1 MVKSVNYLIGNGHLL
16 ASDIPPTPK
25 GFRDKVEVYTFEE
38 AKKRLEPQIS
48 ATAAIICSLP
58 DEACPD
64 DYGVMNLVLH
74 PSYIAKSYYPID
86 FLRATQLTPIGSK
99 TAYIKPTRNRVR
111 KYAGQFLD
119 TTQLIVA
126 GKRHDLSNLDE
137 IINGFSLE
145 STAAT
150 QFARIE
156 DVSSYHPSMYVRSV
170 EDRCEYYDVTLH
182 LLPRSDSS
190 FVLSSFIEYCTKFD
204 FEVLHDFSF
213 GAGTL
218 CYLPI
223 YGPRSRLEE
232 IGKFT
237 FVRAVRDIAPL
248 RSIHSGI
255 DLHGVSS
262 GLIPP
267 ASKPLSSLPKV
278 AILDGGIPD
287 NPGLDTWINRYV
299 KMDEEA
305 ADHTGAIAHGLGVAS
320 AFLFGPVK
328 PGSIANRP
336 FSYATAIRIVDNFSS
351 RENPLEMYRTL
362 GFIEQVL
369 LSRQYGFINL
379 SLGPAFPMED
389 EDIHPWTAV
398 IDNLLQ
404 DGNTLMTIAVGNN
417 GEKDEVSGNA
427 RIQVPSDCVNAL
439 SVGSA
444 TCMGENWTKASY
456 SAIGPGRR
464 PGVVK
469 PDVLMFGGSPVE
481 YFHALIPARNF
492 KIQPYQGTSYAA
504 PYLLRSAVGISAV
517 LGNQISPLA
526 IKALLIHS
534 AKTQSGSHPS
544 RNGWGKVPDDLL
556 EIITCD
562 EGTARIIYQG
572 QLCPGK
578 YIRAKIPVPE
588 AGING
593 KCDIYATF
601 CFTCPVDPQDSCSYT
616 RAGLEIVFRKDCTNI
631 KGNAKNAQSDTFF
644 TKKPYETERDFRNSG
659 GKWENVL
666 HAHRSMLGY
675 TLKDPVFDIH
685 YMARAGGAATSSAE
699 NIPYALVITIK
710 APRNPTLF
718 ADILN
723 DYPMLCHIEPQV
735 SLPLQI

>member
-16 ASDIPPTPK
+16 ASDIPPAPK
-25 GFRDKVEVYTFEE
+25 GFGDKAEVYTFEE
-38 AKKRLEPQIS
+38 AKKRLEPQIL
-48 ATAAIICSLP
+48 ATADIIRSLP

-74 PSYIAKSYYPID
+74 PSYIAKSYYPLE
-86 FLRATQLTPIGSK
+86 FLRAAHLTPIGSK
-99 TAYIKPTRNRVR
+99 TAYIKPVRNNVR
-111 KYAGQFLD
+111 KYADQELD
-119 TTQLIVA
+119 TTQLIVT
-126 GKRHDLSNLDE
+126 GKRDDLSGLDK
-137 IINGFSLE
+137 IINGFSPA
-145 STAAT
+145 SITAR

-156 DVSSYHPSMYVRSV
+156 DVSSYRPSMHVRSV
-170 EDRCEYYDVTLH
+170 DDRYKYYDVTLH

-190 FVLSSFIEYCTKFD
+190 FVLSSFIGYCEKFD
-204 FEVLHDFSF
+204 FKVLHDLSF
-213 GAGTL
+213 VAGSL

-223 YGPRSRLEE
+223 YGPCSKLEE

-237 FVRAVRDIAPL
+237 FLRAVRDIAPL

-255 DLHGVSS
+255 NLHGASS
-262 GLIPP
+262 SFIPP
-267 ASKPLSSLPKV
+267 SSKPLSSVPKV

-287 NPGLDTWINRYV
+287 SPLLDTWINRYV
-299 KMDEEA
+299 KMDTKA
-305 ADHTGAIAHGLGVAS
+305 TDHPGAVAHGLGVAS
-320 AFLFGPVK
+320 AFLFGPVM
-328 PGSIANRP
+328 PATIASRP
-336 FSYATAIRIVDNFSS
+336 FAYVSPIRIVDASS
-351 RENPLEMYRTL
+351 TSDKRLEMYRTL
-362 GFIEQVL
+362 GFIEEIL
-369 LSRQYGFINL
+369 LSRQYSFINL
-379 SLGPAFPMED
+379 SLGPAIPMED

-417 GEKDEVSGNA
+417 GEKDEASGNA

-444 TCMGENWTKASY
+444 ASMGENWTKASY

-469 PDVLMFGGSPVE
+469 PDVLMFGGSPTE
-481 YFHALIPARNF
+481 YFHALIPSRSF
-492 KIQPYQGTSYAA
+492 KVHPFQGTSYAA

-517 LGNQISPLA
+517 LGSQISPLA

-578 YIRAKIPVPE
+578 YIRAKIPIPRD
-588 AGING
+588 GIEG
-593 KCDIYATF
+593 KCVITATF

-616 RAGLEIVFRKDCTNI
+616 RAGLEIVFRRDCANI
-631 KGNAKNAQSDTFF
+631 QGNSQNAPSDTFF
-644 TKKPYETERDFRNSG
+644 TKRPYETERDLRSSG

-666 HAHRSMLGY
+666 HDSKGMKGH
-675 TLKDPVFDIH
+675 TLREPVFDIH

-735 SLPLQI
+735 SLPLQV

>member
-25 GFRDKVEVYTFEE
+25 GFGDKAEVYTFEE
-38 AKKRLEPQIS
+38 AKTRLEPQIS
-48 ATAAIICSLP
+48 VATDIIRSLP
-58 DEACPD
+58 DEACPN
-64 DYGVMNLVLH
+64 DYGVMNFILH
-74 PSYIAKSYYPID
+74 PSYIAKSYFPLE
-86 FLRATQLTPIGSK
+86 FLRAAQLTPLGSK
-99 TAYIKPTRNRVR
+99 TAYIKPAKNNVR
-111 KYAGQFLD
+111 KYVGQKLD

-126 GKRHDLSNLDE
+126 GKRDDLSGLGNL
-137 IINGFSLE
+137 INGFSP
-145 STAAT
+145 SSITAR

-156 DVSSYHPSMYVRSV
+156 DVSSYRPTMHVKSV

-190 FVLSSFIEYCTKFD
+190 FVLSNFIEYCGKFN
-204 FEVLHDFSF
+204 FRVRHDLSF
-213 GAGTL
+213 VAGSL

-223 YGPRSRLEE
+223 YGPRSQLEE

-255 DLHGVSS
+255 DLHGASS
-262 GLIPP
+262 GFIPP
-267 ASKPLSSLPKV
+267 ASEPLSSLPKV

-287 NPGLDTWINRYV
+287 SPLLDTWINRYV
-299 KMDEEA
+299 KMDDEA
-305 ADHTGAIAHGLGVAS
+305 ANHPGAVAHGLSVAS
-320 AFLFGPVK
+320 AFLFGPVT
-328 PGSIANRP
+328 PDTIANRP
-336 FSYATAIRIVDNFSS
+336 FAYVSPIRIVDASS
-351 RENPLEMYRTL
+351 TSEKRLEMYRTL
-362 GFIEQVL
+362 GFIEEIL
-369 LSRQYGFINL
+369 LSRQYSFINL
-379 SLGPAFPMED
+379 SLGPAIPMED

-417 GEKDEVSGNA
+417 GENDEASGNA

-444 TCMGENWTKASY
+444 TSMGKNWTKGSY

-469 PDVLMFGGSPVE
+469 PDVLMFGGSPAK
-481 YFHALIPARNF
+481 YFHALIPSSTYKVHPF
-492 KIQPYQGTSYAA
+492 QGTSYAA
-504 PYLLRSAVGISAV
+504 PYLLRSAVGISAI
-517 LGNQISPLA
+517 LGNKISPLA

-534 AKTQSGSHPS
+534 AKTQPDSHPS
-544 RNGWGKVPDDLL
+544 RTGWGKVPDDLL

-578 YIRAKIPVPE
+578 YIRAKIPIPK

-593 KCDIYATF
+593 KCEISATF
-601 CFTCPVDPQDSCSYT
+601 CFTCPVDPQDTCSYT
-616 RAGLEIVFRKDCTNI
+616 RAGLEIVFRRDCANI
-631 KGNAKNAQSDTFF
+631 QGNAQNAPSDTFF
-644 TKKPYETERDFRNSG
+644 TKRPYETERSLRTSG

-666 HAHRSMLGY
+666 HDHKPMRGS
-675 TLKDPVFDIH
+675 TLKEPVFDIH
-685 YMARAGGAATSSAE
+685 YMARAGGAPTSNAE
-699 NIPYALVITIK
+699 NIPYALVISIK
-710 APRNPTLF
+710 APKNPTLF

-723 DYPMLCHIEPQV
+723 DYPMLYHIEPQV
-735 SLPLQI
+735 SLPLQV